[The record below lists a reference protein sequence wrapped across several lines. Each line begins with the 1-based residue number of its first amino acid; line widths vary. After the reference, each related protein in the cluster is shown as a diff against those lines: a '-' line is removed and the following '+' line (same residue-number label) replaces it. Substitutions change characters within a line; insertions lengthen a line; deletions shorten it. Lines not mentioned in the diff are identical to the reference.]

1 MPDLENPLTGLRRSR
16 RNLIRISTIAA
27 AAMIAK
33 TKSAAADDFRLEHH
47 SHGWD
52 RDRDRDKH
60 RDRGG
65 RDTHCFLKGTVIRTA
80 DGDRKIE
87 DLSAGDLLPSVFGG
101 TCAIQ
106 WIGRYS
112 FKKGDPTKGWVR
124 SVLPIRIARSAL
136 CDDVPHADLYVTQTH
151 AVLVDGV
158 LVAAGNLVNGTTITR
173 YDAAE
178 LDRLE
183 YFHIKLPRH
192 DVIYAEGA
200 PCETLLEVDENAA
213 NFAEYLRQY
222 GPPTAEETPCLPR
235 INYGYRRGEIR
246 SYFRSAIAPWIDY
259 RQEADIIRDKLD
271 IRGMALLRKP
281 ELVS

>member
-16 RNLIRISTIAA
+16 RNLIRISAIAA
-27 AAMIAK
+27 AAIIAK
-33 TKSAAADDFRLEHH
+33 TKSAAADDFRLEYN
-47 SHGWD
+47 SHGRD
-52 RDRDRDKH
+52 RDRDRDEH
-60 RDRGG
+60 QDRGG
-65 RDTHCFLKGTVIRTA
+65 RDTHCFLRGTTIRTTC
-80 DGDRKIE
+80 GDRKIE
-87 DLSAGDLLPSVFGG
+87 ELAQAICCRVFLAGHVLFNGSA
-101 TCAIQ
+101 AIRLKRVIQ
-106 WIGRYS
+106 PRAGLER
-112 FKKGDPTKGWVR
+112 
-124 SVLPIRIARSAL
+124 VLPIRIARSAL

-183 YFHIKLPRH
+183 YFNIKLPRH

-200 PCETLLEVDENAA
+200 PCETLLEVDESAV

-222 GPPTAEETPCLPR
+222 GPPRIKDAWCAPR
-235 INYGYRRGEIR
+235 VGFGRRIEIQLR
-246 SYFRSAIAPWIDY
+246 FRSAISPWIV
-259 RQEADIIRDKLD
+259 RRHKVDIIRDRLD
-271 IRGMALLRKP
+271 ERGLALFRQS

>member
-16 RNLIRISTIAA
+16 RNLIRISAIAA

-33 TKSAAADDFRLEHH
+33 IKSAAADDFRLEHH

-65 RDTHCFLKGTVIRTA
+65 RDTQCFLKGTVIRTA

-112 FKKGDPTKGWVR
+112 FTKGDPTKGWVR
-124 SVLPIRIARSAL
+124 GVLPIRIARSAL

-183 YFHIKLPRH
+183 YFNIKLPRH

-200 PCETLLEVDENAA
+200 PCETLLEADESAV

-222 GPPTAEETPCLPR
+222 GTPR
-235 INYGYRRGEIR
+235 IKDAWCAPRVGFGRRIEIQSR
-246 SYFRSAIAPWIDY
+246 FRSAISPWIV
-259 RQEADIIRDKLD
+259 RRHKVDIIRDKLD
-271 IRGMALLRKP
+271 ERGLALFRQS

>member
-1 MPDLENPLTGLRRSR
+1 
-16 RNLIRISTIAA
+16 
-27 AAMIAK
+27 
-33 TKSAAADDFRLEHH
+33 
-47 SHGWD
+47 
-52 RDRDRDKH
+52 
-60 RDRGG
+60 
-65 RDTHCFLKGTVIRTA
+65 VIRTA

-87 DLSAGDLLPSVFGG
+87 DLNAGDLLPSVFGG
-101 TCAIQ
+101 ICAIQ

-112 FKKGDPTKGWVR
+112 FTKGDPIKGWVR
-124 SVLPIRIARSAL
+124 RVLPIRIARSAL

-158 LVAAGNLVNGTTITR
+158 LVEAGNLVNGTTITR

-183 YFHIKLPRH
+183 YFNIKLPRH

-200 PCETLLEVDENAA
+200 PCETLLEADERAV

-222 GPPTAEETPCLPR
+222 GTPR
-235 INYGYRRGEIR
+235 IKDAWCAPRVDFGRRTKIQLR
-246 SYFRSAIAPWIDY
+246 FRSAISPWIV
-259 RQEADIIRDKLD
+259 RRHKVDIIRDRLD
-271 IRGMALLRKP
+271 ERGLALFRQS